1 MHSVL
6 AVDDS
11 GSIRGLVSHVLGDA
25 GYEVV
30 LAEDGQEALD
40 YAADN
45 SVDVVLTDI
54 NMPRVNGIELIQKL
68 RGMSHY
74 KFTPMLV
81 LTTESSQEMKMKGR
95 EVGATGWL
103 VKPFDPD
110 QLIAVIKKVLP
121 Q

>member
-11 GSIRGLVSHVLGDA
+11 GSIRGLVSHVLQQA
-25 GYEVV
+25 GYKVV

-40 YAADN
+40 FAADN
-45 SVDVVLTDI
+45 EVDVVLTDI
-54 NMPRVNGIELIQKL
+54 NMPRVDGIELIYGL
-68 RGMSHY
+68 RAMPHY
-74 KFTPMLV
+74 KYVPMLE

-95 EVGATGWL
+95 EAGATGWL

-110 QLIAVIKKVLP
+110 QLVAVIKKVLP